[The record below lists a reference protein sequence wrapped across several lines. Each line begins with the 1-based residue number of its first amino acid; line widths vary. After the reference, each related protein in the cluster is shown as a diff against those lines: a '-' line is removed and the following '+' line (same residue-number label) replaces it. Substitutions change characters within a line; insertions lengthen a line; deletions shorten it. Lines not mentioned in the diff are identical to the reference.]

1 MSTLLIPFLLLCK
14 LLSLK
19 SSPVTSLLWGLDS
32 FLFKVVLFFLLWTFS
47 FKFKFVS
54 INLLGLYFYSG
65 TLSRFLIS
73 LKTTS
78 GISMHLI
85 FLSLRNISAILVP
98 TTITL
103 TLYSFTIWIADWK
116 SPSPLNNTMVLTLAV
131 QAISTILAVM
141 KVSTPHCTLEMIGS
155 ALWMQMHCGLAHYFS
170 FSLNFLISVL

>member
-47 FKFKFVS
+47 FKFKFES

-98 TTITL
+98 TTMTL

-141 KVSTPHCTLEMIGS
+141 KVSTPHCTFEMMGS

>member
-47 FKFKFVS
+47 FKFKFS
-54 INLLGLYFYSG
+54 PINLLGLYFYSG

-98 TTITL
+98 TTMTL

-116 SPSPLNNTMVLTLAV
+116 SPSPLKSTMVLTLAV